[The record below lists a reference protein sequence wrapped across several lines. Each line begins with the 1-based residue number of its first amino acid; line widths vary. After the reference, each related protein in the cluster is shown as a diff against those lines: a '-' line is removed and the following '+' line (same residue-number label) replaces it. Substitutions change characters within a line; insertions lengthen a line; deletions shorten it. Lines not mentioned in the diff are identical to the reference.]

1 MYGPYSKPLTSGE
14 GTPSRPLPSPLLL
27 MVKSV
32 YTGFESHD
40 GPMIIRYGL
49 LSPFNK

>member
-1 MYGPYSKPLTSGE
+1 MYGLYSKPLTSGE
-14 GTPSRPLPSPLLL
+14 GTLSCPFPSPLLL
-27 MVKSV
+27 LIKRF

-40 GPMIIRYGL
+40 GPTIIRYR